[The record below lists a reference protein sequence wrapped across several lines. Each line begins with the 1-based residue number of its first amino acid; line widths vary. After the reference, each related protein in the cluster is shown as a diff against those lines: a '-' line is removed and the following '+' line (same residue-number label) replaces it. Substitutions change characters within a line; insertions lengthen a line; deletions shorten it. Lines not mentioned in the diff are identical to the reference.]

1 MKKNINIATILGILI
16 MVVGIIP
23 FIMPTRVDPVE
34 GEELK
39 LEIRSIFE
47 NVQALIA
54 SVLNVKDIFGKNEAP
69 VA

>member
-1 MKKNINIATILGILI
+1 

-54 SVLNVKDIFGKNEAP
+54 SVLNVKEIFGKNEAP

>member
-1 MKKNINIATILGILI
+1 MKNINIATILGILI
-16 MVVGIIP
+16 MVIGIVP
-23 FIMPTRVDPVE
+23 FILPTRVDPVE

-54 SVLNVKDIFGKNEAP
+54 SVLNVKEIFGKNEVPA
-69 VA
+69 A